1 MNLKPLEDRVIVEA
15 VESEEVTASG
25 IYLPDSAQ
33 EKPQRGKV
41 IAVGDG
47 RLDKEGKRIPLDV
60 KKGDVVIYSK
70 YGGTE
75 VKIEGNEVLILKA
88 SDILAKVVK
97 K

>member
-1 MNLKPLEDRVIVEA
+1 MNLKPLEDRVIVET
-15 VESEEVTASG
+15 VDSEEVTASG

-75 VKIEGNEVLILKA
+75 VKIEGNEVLILKT

>member
-1 MNLKPLEDRVIVEA
+1 MKLKPLEDRVIVKTM
-15 VESEEVTASG
+15 ESEDVTASG
-25 IYLPDSAQ
+25 IVLPDSAQ

-47 RLDKEGKRIPLDV
+47 KMDKHGKRVPLDV
-60 KKGDVVIYSK
+60 KKGDEVIYSK

-75 VKIEGNEVLILKA
+75 VKIEGEEVLIMKV

>member
-1 MNLKPLEDRVIVEA
+1 MNLKPLEDRVIVET
-15 VESEEVTASG
+15 VESEDVTASG